1 LGKRAAQTQEVKDS
15 AWPAEPKIKGHRTW
29 GDGAEAH
36 RSVLPAPSYRPRKMR
51 LAVRAL
57 LACAV
62 LGLCL
67 AVSPEKTVRWCT
79 VSSHE
84 ASKCSSFMENMKT
97 VLENGPFVSCV
108 KKTSYLECIKAI
120 SSNEADA
127 VTLDA
132 GLVFEAGLTP
142 YNLKPVVAEFYGTE
156 QGKFFLG
163 TQERVCGSCSLL
175 VDAEFVLSRQVM
187 EIKY

>member
-1 LGKRAAQTQEVKDS
+1 MGGIGIWWPNPLTREVESTEALGVV
-15 AWPAEPKIKGHRTW
+15 WCG
-29 GDGAEAH
+29 
-36 RSVLPAPSYRPRKMR
+36 
-51 LAVRAL
+51 LAKVRVL
-57 LACAV
+57 LA
-62 LGLCL
+62 
-67 AVSPEKTVRWCT
+67 P
-79 VSSHE
+79 
-84 ASKCSSFMENMKT
+84 
-97 VLENGPFVSCV
+97 GPRRPA
-108 KKTSYLECIKAI
+108 SYLHLPGYRWTFLRSKDFIRVW
-120 SSNEADA
+120 SVSFQSNEADA